1 MKFYPATIVEI
12 KLVQPCNNQMTED
25 GSTGSHQKMPVK
37 RHIEPQE
44 IDVFFAQIN
53 KAKKKTFYLC
63 FLRIIEPYARYLF
76 QDEVSDSKLT
86 QPLSELYNLR
96 L

>member
-53 KAKKKTFYLC
+53 KAKKKTTI
-63 FLRIIEPYARYLF
+63 LRIVEPYARYLF
-76 QDEVSDSKLT
+76 QDLVI
-86 QPLSELYNLR
+86 Q
-96 L
+96 